1 MVDIHLTDVNMK
13 TIVSVYFI
21 LMLPVVIQAHKM
33 MKQTINEEIR
43 TNLLYNLNVFI
54 KLIIYT
60 PRWWWL
66 FFVNIFNKLK
76 NKNK

>member
-1 MVDIHLTDVNMK
+1 MR
-13 TIVSVYFI
+13 TIISVYFI
-21 LMLPVVIQAHKM
+21 LMLPVVMQAHKM
-33 MKQTINEEIR
+33 MKQTINEQMR
-43 TNLLYNLNVFI
+43 TNPLYNLNVFI